1 MSDVYERLRE
11 SLARLDEKLSPDG
24 SLQREVN
31 ARILQQRTQRIAQQ
45 PMRVT
50 RAPDTITCMVF
61 ERSSRRYGVKLDGLE
76 EVGPMGQIARVP
88 GTPAFFLGIA
98 ARRGRLVA
106 VVDLPM
112 LFGADRGG
120 GAKPRWIV
128 TAADADVVCAV
139 AADELHNI
147 VDVPEQS
154 LARAMPSFP
163 ALIQRHTVG
172 VLEDRTVVLDLG
184 PLLADRALRVEDRG

>member
-11 SLARLDEKLSPDG
+11 SLARLDDKLRSDG
-24 SLQREVN
+24 ALEREVN
-31 ARILQQRTQRIAQQ
+31 ARILQQRTQRIAQE
-45 PMRVT
+45 PVRVT

-76 EVGPMGQIARVP
+76 EVGPMGQIAPVP
-88 GTPAFFLGIA
+88 GTPEFFLGIA
-98 ARRGRLVA
+98 ARRGRIVA
-106 VVDLPM
+106 VVDLPL
-112 LFGADRGG
+112 LFGSERRG

-128 TAADADVVCAV
+128 TAADAEVVCAV

-147 VDVPEQS
+147 VDVPDHA

-163 ALIQRHTVG
+163 VLVQRHTVG

-184 PLLADRALRVEDRG
+184 GLLADRALRVEERG